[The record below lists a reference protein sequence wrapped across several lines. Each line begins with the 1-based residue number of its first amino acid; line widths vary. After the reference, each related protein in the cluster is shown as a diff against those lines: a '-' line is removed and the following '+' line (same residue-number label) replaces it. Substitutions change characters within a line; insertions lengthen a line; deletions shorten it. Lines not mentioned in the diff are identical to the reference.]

1 MNAIEQNLA
10 KISAAL
16 RILDKRSGQLQS
28 VVQQQA
34 ALIAELQTRPRTITE
49 EIDQIPGRRIETVL
63 SGEVVFD
70 ITDEGKR
77 GNPIL
82 IQVSQDG
89 PFVMTHYP
97 MALWRPTL
105 PTVATNY
112 ERWRPVSTYPL
123 PDQVVDTDIIDL
135 LYEMQDGGSQRNFQN
150 APRGPLLSRPD
161 NVIPCAVPTLW
172 SPNSAIAFY
181 PTYNK
186 LTWASTD
193 PDYVPPTQGTLHV
206 DLIGYRIVNL

>member
-1 MNAIEQNLA
+1 MSSAADQMSKLA
-10 KISAAL
+10 AAL
-16 RILDKRSGQLQS
+16 RILDKRSANLQS
-28 VVQQQA
+28 IVQQQA
-34 ALIAELQTRPRTITE
+34 ALLAELQTRPRTITE

-70 ITDEGKR
+70 ATDEGKR
-77 GNPIL
+77 GNPVL

-97 MALWRPTL
+97 MVLWRPTL
-105 PTVATNY
+105 PTNASNFQ
-112 ERWRPVSTYPL
+112 RWRPISTYPL
-123 PDQVVDTDIIDL
+123 PDQVVDEDIIDL
-135 LYEMQDGGSQRNFQN
+135 MYELQDGGSQRNFQN

-161 NVIPCAVPTLW
+161 NVIPAAVPTLW

-186 LTWASTD
+186 LTWNSQT
-193 PDYVPPTQGTLHV
+193 PPTQGTLHV

>member
-1 MNAIEQNLA
+1 MSAIEQNLA

-16 RILDKRSGQLQS
+16 RILDKRSGQLQA

-34 ALIAELQTRPRTITE
+34 SIIAELQSRPRTITE

-63 SGEVVFD
+63 AGEVTFD
-70 ITDEGKR
+70 ITDLGKR
-77 GNPIL
+77 GNPIM

-105 PTVATNY
+105 PTTATNF
-112 ERWRPVSTYPL
+112 ERWRPISSYPL
-123 PDQVVDTDIIDL
+123 PDQVVDADIIDIM
-135 LYEMQDGGSQRNFQN
+135 YELQDGGAQRNFQN

-181 PTYNK
+181 PTYNSF
-186 LTWASTD
+186 TWDGTT
-193 PDYVPPTQGTLHV
+193 PPTQGTLHV

>member
-1 MNAIEQNLA
+1 MSAIELQ

-34 ALIAELQTRPRTITE
+34 SLIAELQTRPRTITE

-63 SGEVVFD
+63 SGEVIFD
-70 ITDEGKR
+70 VTDEGKR

-105 PTVATNY
+105 PTNAANY

-135 LYEMQDGGSQRNFQN
+135 MYELQDGGSQRNFQN

-172 SPNSAIAFY
+172 SPNSAIAFF

-186 LTWASTD
+186 LTWDGNPA
-193 PDYVPPTQGTLHV
+193 PTQGTLHV

>member
-1 MNAIEQNLA
+1 MSAIEQNLA

-34 ALIAELQTRPRTITE
+34 SLIAELQTRPRTITE

-82 IQVSQDG
+82 VQVSQDG

-105 PTVATNY
+105 PTTATNF

-150 APRGPLLSRPD
+150 APRGPLFSRPD

-172 SPNSAIAFY
+172 APNSAIAFF

-186 LTWASTD
+186 ITWDSE
-193 PDYVPPTQGTLHV
+193 VPPTQGTLHV

>member
-1 MNAIEQNLA
+1 MTPIEQNLS

-34 ALIAELQTRPRTITE
+34 ALLAELQTRPRTITE

-63 SGEVVFD
+63 SGEVTFD
-70 ITDEGKR
+70 LTDEGKR

-89 PFVMTHYP
+89 PFIMTHYP

-105 PTVATNY
+105 PTTATNF

-161 NVIPCAVPTLW
+161 NVVPCAVPTLW
-172 SPNSAIAFY
+172 SPNSAIAFF

-186 LTWASTD
+186 ITWDS
-193 PDYVPPTQGTLHV
+193 VIPPTQGTLHV

>member
-1 MNAIEQNLA
+1 MSAVEQNLA
-10 KISAAL
+10 KLSAAI
-16 RILDKRSGQLQS
+16 RVLDKRSGQLTS
-28 VVQQQA
+28 LVQQQA
-34 ALIAELQTRPRTITE
+34 SLIAELQSRPRTITE

-63 SGEVVFD
+63 SGEVTFD
-70 ITDEGKR
+70 VNDEGKR
-77 GNPIL
+77 GNPIM

-97 MALWRPTL
+97 MCLWRVTL
-105 PTVATNY
+105 PTNATNF
-112 ERWRPVSTYPL
+112 ERWRPISTYPL
-123 PDQVVDTDIIDL
+123 PTQEVGTDIIDIM
-135 LYEMQDGGSQRNFQN
+135 YELQDGGAQRNFQN

-181 PTYNK
+181 PTYNQ
-186 LTWASTD
+186 LTWDGST
-193 PDYVPPTQGTLHV
+193 PPTQGTLHV

>member
-1 MNAIEQNLA
+1 MSAIEQNLQ

-34 ALIAELQTRPRTITE
+34 ALIAELQSRPRTITE

-105 PTVATNY
+105 PTTASNY

-123 PDQVVDTDIIDL
+123 PDQVVDEDIIDL

-161 NVIPCAVPTLW
+161 NVVPCAVPTLW
-172 SPNSAIAFY
+172 SPNSAIAFF

-186 LTWASTD
+186 LTWNSAI
-193 PDYVPPTQGTLHV
+193 PPTQGTLHV

>member
-1 MNAIEQNLA
+1 MNAIEQNLQ
-10 KISAAL
+10 KLSAAL
-16 RILDKRSGQLQS
+16 RILDKRSGQLQA

-34 ALIAELQTRPRTITE
+34 AMLAELQTRPRTITE

-70 ITDEGKR
+70 ATDEGKR

-97 MALWRPTL
+97 MCLWRPTL
-105 PTVATNY
+105 PTTATNY
-112 ERWRPVSTYPL
+112 QRWRPISTYPL
-123 PDQVVDTDIIDL
+123 PDQVVDTDIIDI
-135 LYEMQDGGSQRNFQN
+135 LYELQDGGSQRNFQN

-172 SPNSAIAFY
+172 SPNAAIAFY
-181 PTYNK
+181 PTYNS
-186 LTWASTD
+186 LTWNSDT
-193 PDYVPPTQGTLHV
+193 PPTQGTLHV